1 MRNSLLFALITLSL
15 NAPIAGRTTVSGI
28 QKSDTQKKDNIRHL
42 MKIMGVEKLT
52 QSMLDQYLQA
62 LKPVL
67 AQAPKDDDQKRQ
79 RRDRFAEIM
88 SEEFKQVDLIPT
100 YVDIYDK
107 YFTNEEINGL
117 IQFYE
122 SPVGKKAIAVL
133 PAITQE
139 GMKRGMELGSTVG
152 EKVLTRLVNEFPDL
166 KSVLQAPARR

>member
-1 MRNSLLFALITLSL
+1 
-15 NAPIAGRTTVSGI
+15 
-28 QKSDTQKKDNIRHL
+28 
-42 MKIMGVEKLT
+42 
-52 QSMLDQYLQA
+52 
-62 LKPVL
+62 
-67 AQAPKDDDQKRQ
+67 
-79 RRDRFAEIM
+79 
-88 SEEFKQVDLIPT
+88 
-100 YVDIYDK
+100 
-107 YFTNEEINGL
+107 L